1 MPQRKKTSHTPQTGH
16 QRTRSDHASETAEDY
31 VEAVADLVD
40 ERGTCRVRDLAERFG
55 VSHVTVVRTV
65 SRLVAEGLLSTEP
78 YQPIALTAKGRRLA
92 HACRERHEVVYR
104 FLIAIGVPPK
114 IAAVDTEGIEH
125 HVSKATLAR
134 FQAIAEESGK

>member
-1 MPQRKKTSHTPQTGH
+1 M
-16 QRTRSDHASETAEDY
+16 
-31 VEAVADLVD
+31 EAVADLVD

-65 SRLVAEGLLSTEP
+65 SRLATDGLLTTEP
-78 YQPIALTAKGRRLA
+78 YQPIELTAKGRRLA
-92 HACRERHEVVYR
+92 RACRERHEVVYR

-114 IAAVDTEGIEH
+114 VAAVDAEGLEH

-134 FQAIAEESGK
+134 FRAIADERGD